1 MAEYIFEMSDAL
13 YDEATG
19 QMCMKPEYKGK
30 LTRCKDCTKWDRHDG
45 TFKDV
50 DGKEWHNCKTLC
62 FRTMAYF
69 YCADAEREAE

>member
-30 LTRCKDCTKWDRHDG
+30 LTRCKDC
-45 TFKDV
+45 FKRSTALCPFQLAKF
-50 DGKEWHNCKTLC
+50 GWHCDTD
-62 FRTMAYF
+62 
-69 YCADAEREAE
+69 YCSRAERKEK